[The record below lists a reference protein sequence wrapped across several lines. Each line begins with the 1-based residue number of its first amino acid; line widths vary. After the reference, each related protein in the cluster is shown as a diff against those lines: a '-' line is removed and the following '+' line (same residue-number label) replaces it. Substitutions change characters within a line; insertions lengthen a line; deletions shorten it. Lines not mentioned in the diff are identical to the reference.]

1 MCPLNLILPGGWGFP
16 YKDMNGLWSSLWNP
30 TATIQPG
37 TTGRFR
43 LDIGRGGFVMDQV
56 GTWRQNEMRRDV
68 HQEKSV
74 VEWWHNEDITYLFGD
89 ILDHTSWVKKW

>member
-1 MCPLNLILPGGWGFP
+1 MDYDHP
-16 YKDMNGLWSSLWNP
+16 YMKGSGIP
-30 TATIQPG
+30 RQPSN
-37 TTGRFR
+37 RARQAAFR

-74 VEWWHNEDITYLFGD
+74 VEWWHNEDITYLFMG
-89 ILDHTSWVKKW
+89 IYLIIPAE